1 MHFNAHVHF
10 EDCDRLTETVCRQ
23 KLGYSVHS
31 DLALVEINRI
41 ERALN
46 LKMATKTADRIVSG
60 S

>member
-1 MHFNAHVHF
+1 
-10 EDCDRLTETVCRQ
+10 
-23 KLGYSVHS
+23 VHS

-46 LKMATKTADRIVSG
+46 LKMATKTADGSVSG